1 MNQILYFHR
10 VYPLA
15 IFERRKWFNLVV
27 NVLRSPPLN
36 LYLELSVSDF
46 LRVLLQND
54 GVNAFSVVLYDSRFN
69 ADLERYSV
77 KLNMFPRMEVS
88 REKIDTILAGT
99 TIDDEPEIRLP
110 GFDWTEIY
118 SQFRLFLYRFQN
130 ELKRT
135 KGEVKSGQDADN
147 DADANIFY
155 RLTVDTAADLT
166 GNTNWV
172 RLATGEGDIRTKI
185 TPLGEVDTGF
195 LVFSMVREKVKP

>member
-147 DADANIFY
+147 DADANIFF
-155 RLTVDTAADLT
+155 RLTVDTPADLT

-172 RLATGEGDIRTKI
+172 RLVTGEGDIRTKI